1 MIYLSLVQYVLHKFL
16 TDICV
21 VSCIRKFFLEKN
33 LFIPLGSSS
42 KLYHETDCHRFDEY
56 KHIVESL
63 KDRNSTQGT
72 TKNIPLAF
80 FQEHSHPFI
89 EIPAVAAII
98 H

>member
-56 KHIVESL
+56 KHKKPLWNHLRTAAQLKVPRKTSL
-63 KDRNSTQGT
+63 WRFS
-72 TKNIPLAF
+72 KNTLT
-80 FQEHSHPFI
+80 HS
-89 EIPAVAAII
+89 
-98 H
+98 